1 MKVNN
6 VLINTSEVFI
16 LENDTI
22 KKLKDIAKEHPLKR
36 ARLCLHESIEN
47 KVHEML
53 NFCNLKWDNNCL
65 NFYKNKR
72 IIKTASDVQVRS
84 KIYNSSIDIWKKY
97 KKNLDTYLNKLNV

>member
-1 MKVNN
+1 MIYWNKI
-6 VLINTSEVFI
+6 LPGFI
-16 LENDTI
+16 LNI
-22 KKLKDIAKEHPLKR
+22 KYEDI
-36 ARLCLHESIEN
+36 INNTEN

-97 KKNLDTYLNKLNV
+97 KKYLPKRWKNTFLHLLTHLK